1 MNNNKLVI
9 NLFLAFILA
18 SCGSPSK
25 VEIAKVGIHVTPN
38 DGYAYCE
45 FTSDGWAEG
54 GHESGG
60 PEPFVHI
67 NREKLPREKINEIWA
82 VAGTIDTQVYPLE
95 TSALRECEG
104 CVDLF
109 IYYTDGQVM
118 HLSWPFGEQHP
129 DHKVQELEALLYKYN
144 VGGW

>member
-1 MNNNKLVI
+1 MNRSQLVI
-9 NLFLAFILA
+9 IVIFTFILS
-18 SCGSPSK
+18 SCVSTSNAGI
-25 VEIAKVGIHVTPN
+25 VKVGIHVTPN

-45 FTSDGWAEG
+45 FTEDGWAEG

-67 NREKLPREKINEIWA
+67 NQEKLPQEKINEIWA
-82 VAGTIDTQVYPLE
+82 AAGAIDNRVYPLE
-95 TSALRECEG
+95 TSALRDCVG

-109 IYYTDGQVM
+109 IYYTDGKVM
-118 HLSWPFGEQHP
+118 HLSWPYGERHP
-129 DHKVQELEALLYKYN
+129 DRMVQELEALLYEYN